1 MQSSHRS
8 ESLQI
13 FLARSRFSYDTCDSG
28 GDCTMKFF
36 LDTANIEEIRNVAE
50 YGLIDGVT
58 TNPSLVSKE
67 GRPFKDILLEI
78 TQIVDGPIS
87 AEVVSTDAAGILKE
101 AHELAKLHSNIVVKV
116 PMIKE
121 GMKALKQLTKD
132 GIRTNITLIFNCNQ
146 ALIAAKL
153 GATYVSPFV
162 GRFDDISEVGMNLV
176 ADLVQIFENYA
187 FPTQILV
194 ASCRNPLH
202 IREAALLGAHVATMP
217 FKVLEQLMNHPLT
230 DIGLERFLKDWEKVK
245 ALKQ

>member
-1 MQSSHRS
+1 
-8 ESLQI
+8 
-13 FLARSRFSYDTCDSG
+13 
-28 GDCTMKFF
+28 MKFF
-36 LDTANIEEIRNVAE
+36 LDTANIEEIRNAAE

-87 AEVVSTDAAGILKE
+87 AEVLSTDANGILKE
-101 AHELAKLHSNIVVKV
+101 AYELAKLHSNIVVKV
-116 PMIKE
+116 PMIKD
-121 GMKALKQLTKD
+121 GMKALKQLSKD
-132 GIRTNITLIFNCNQ
+132 GIRTNITLIFGCNQ

-162 GRFDDISEVGMNLV
+162 GRLDDISEVGMNLV
-176 ADLVQIFENYA
+176 ADIVQIFENYA
-187 FPTQILV
+187 FPTQVLV

-217 FKVLEQLMNHPLT
+217 FNVLEQLMKHPLT
-230 DIGLERFLKDWEKVK
+230 DLGLDRFLKDWEKVK
-245 ALKQ
+245 GLKK

>member
-1 MQSSHRS
+1 
-8 ESLQI
+8 
-13 FLARSRFSYDTCDSG
+13 
-28 GDCTMKFF
+28 
-36 LDTANIEEIRNVAE
+36 LDTANIEEIRNAAE

-67 GRPFKDILLEI
+67 GRPFKEVLLEI
-78 TQIVDGPIS
+78 AQLVDGPIS
-87 AEVVSTDAAGILKE
+87 AEVVSTDANGMLKE
-101 AHELAKLHSNIVVKV
+101 AHELAKLHSNIVIKV

-121 GMKALKQLTKD
+121 GMKALKQLSKD
-132 GIRTNITLIFNCNQ
+132 GIRTNITLIFSCNQ

-162 GRFDDISEVGMNLV
+162 GRLDDISEVGMNLV
-176 ADLVQIFENYA
+176 ADMVQIFENYA

-217 FKVLEQLMNHPLT
+217 YKVLEQLMNHPLT
-230 DIGLERFLKDWEKVK
+230 DIGLERFLKDWEIVK
-245 ALKQ
+245 ALKR